1 MEYMKAKSHETG
13 PLKLIHYSFSES
25 PEWADNSR
33 WHTGETHS
41 TTERRVFH
49 LFEIYENLEGLQHH
63 WTETQE
69 FIGEYYELIETHNI
83 EVHTFNQMKI
93 IQSLWE

>member
-1 MEYMKAKSHETG
+1 M
-13 PLKLIHYSFSES
+13 
-25 PEWADNSR
+25 
-33 WHTGETHS
+33 
-41 TTERRVFH
+41 FH

-69 FIGEYYELIETHNI
+69 FIGEFYELLETHNI
-83 EVHTFNQMKI
+83 ELHTFNQMKI